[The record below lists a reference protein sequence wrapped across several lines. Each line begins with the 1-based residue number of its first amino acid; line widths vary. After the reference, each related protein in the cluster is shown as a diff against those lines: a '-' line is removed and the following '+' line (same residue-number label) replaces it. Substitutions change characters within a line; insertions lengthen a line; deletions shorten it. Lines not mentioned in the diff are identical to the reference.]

1 MQHSWKAQRWNAQSR
16 KAQGRNAQET
26 GWERWIL
33 LTGLPTG
40 SPTRGQNT
48 LQQTRTLRQTW
59 QQALRQAW
67 QHLFPATLQPMVWAI
82 ATMIAISAI
91 ALPQPA
97 IALGGPQP
105 ELNAPAPTFSLPTN
119 TGDGNIAL
127 EDYRGQWLVVYFYP
141 KDFTPGCTLEAR
153 RFQQDAAEYQQRN
166 TQVLGISV
174 DSVDSHAEF
183 CDSEGLRFPLLS
195 DEDGSVSRAYGSY
208 LTGMSLR
215 HTYLVDPEGIL
226 RERFL
231 GVLPAIHSA
240 EVLARLDELQATAG
254 AVEAM
259 EETRLPAG

>member
-1 MQHSWKAQRWNAQSR
+1 M
-16 KAQGRNAQET
+16 EC
-26 GWERWIL
+26 
-33 LTGLPTG
+33 
-40 SPTRGQNT
+40 T
-48 LQQTRTLRQTW
+48 LQKTFQDKLSDRLSDS
-59 QQALRQAW
+59 L
-67 QHLFPATLQPMVWAI
+67 PATFQAALQTVIVAI
-82 ATMIAISAI
+82 AAVITLSAI

-105 ELNAPAPTFSLPTN
+105 ELNAPAPAFSLPTN
-119 TGDGNIAL
+119 TGDGKVSLA
-127 EDYRGQWLVVYFYP
+127 DYRGQWVVVYFYP

-195 DEDGSVSRAYGSY
+195 DEDGSISRAYGSY

-240 EVLARLDELQATAG
+240 EVLTRLDELQAAAT
-254 AVEAM
+254 
-259 EETRLPAG
+259 